1 MNDTF
6 WDTYGD
12 PIIAAIAVIGS
23 IVLAF
28 AVDRF
33 LLMRA
38 ERAAMRMD
46 TTVFSRE
53 ARTRLRW
60 VRRAVFVLI
69 ILIGLAIAL
78 EQMTSVRRITTG
90 LLAST
95 AFLGLIVGFA
105 GQTVIANLVAGMLLA
120 ITQPARIGDF
130 VTVSTGEKE
139 TTGTVVDIAL
149 TYTQLD
155 TGDGDLVV
163 VPNTSLATGR
173 VVNHSA
179 GDRRAPIKISLEL
192 PPDVDIGAVRRA
204 LEEIEGSTVAVQSL
218 RVDVAEIELSASS
231 LDARDRTQAEYEL
244 LERAQDLLRRAGLLE
259 HQTGV
264 NDS

>member
-1 MNDTF
+1 MSGF
-6 WDTYGD
+6 WQSWGD
-12 PIIAAIAVIGS
+12 PVVALVIVAAAIA
-23 IVLAF
+23 LAF
-28 AVDRF
+28 TVDRF
-33 LLMRA
+33 LLRRA

-69 ILIGLAIAL
+69 IVIGAAIAL
-78 EQMTSVRRITTG
+78 EQLTSIRRITTG

-105 GQTVIANLVAGMLLA
+105 GQTVIANFVAGVLLA

-130 VTVSTGEKE
+130 VTVNTGEKE

-163 VPNTSLATGR
+163 VPNTSLAVGR
-173 VVNHSA
+173 VVNHTA
-179 GDRRAPIKISLEL
+179 GDRAAPITIRLDL
-192 PPDVDIGAVRRA
+192 PPDTNFELARKALSAV
-204 LEEIEGSTVAVQSL
+204 EGSTMTLLAL
-218 RVDVAEIELSASS
+218 RVDQAEVEISAPSGGVG
-231 LDARDRTQAEYEL
+231 DRTRAEGDL
-244 LERAQDLLRRAGLLE
+244 RERSQSLLREAGLLRAS
-259 HQTGV
+259 HPQA
-264 NDS
+264 

>member
-1 MNDTF
+1 MNDSF
-6 WDTYGD
+6 WNTYGD
-12 PIIAAIAVIGS
+12 PIVAAIAVIGS
-23 IVLAF
+23 ILLAF

-33 LLMRA
+33 LLRRA

-69 ILIGLAIAL
+69 ILIGFAIAL
-78 EQMTSVRRITTG
+78 EQMTSVRKITTG

-105 GQTVIANLVAGMLLA
+105 GQTVIANFVAGMLLA
-120 ITQPARIGDF
+120 ITQPARIGDY
-130 VTVSTGEKE
+130 VTVHTGDKE

-149 TYTQLD
+149 TYTQFD

-173 VVNHSA
+173 VVNHTA
-179 GDRRAPIKISLEL
+179 GDRRAPIKVSLGL
-192 PPDVDIGAVRRA
+192 PPDADMNTVRRS
-204 LEEIEGSTVAVQSL
+204 LEEIEGSSVTLQSL
-218 RVDVAEIELSASS
+218 EEDRAEIEVSAPSK
-231 LDARDRTQAEYEL
+231 DTRNRIRAEAEL
-244 LERAQDLLRRAGLLE
+244 REKAQDSLRKAGLLE

-264 NDS
+264 NPS

>member
-1 MNDTF
+1 MHNGF

-12 PIIAAIAVIGS
+12 PIVAAVAVLAS
-23 IVLAF
+23 VLLAF

-33 LLMRA
+33 LLRRA

-78 EQMTSVRRITTG
+78 EQMTSIRRITTG

-105 GQTVIANLVAGMLLA
+105 GQTVIANFVAGMLLA
-120 ITQPARIGDF
+120 ITQPARIGDY
-130 VTVSTGEKE
+130 VTVHTGEKE

-149 TYTQLD
+149 TYTQFD
-155 TGDGDLVV
+155 TGNGDLVV

-173 VVNHSA
+173 VVNHTA
-179 GDRRAPIKISLEL
+179 GDRREPITISLGL
-192 PPDVDIGAVRRA
+192 PPDTDIGAVRSSIDG
-204 LEEIEGSTVAVQSL
+204 IEGSKVILLSL
-218 RVDVAEIELSASS
+218 RVDQAEIEVSAPSN
-231 LDARDRTQAEYEL
+231 DARDRIRAEGEL
-244 LERAQDLLRRAGLLE
+244 REQVQDALRTAGLLE

-264 NDS
+264 NES